1 MASRLTL
8 DKAGRIVLPKPVRD
22 ELQLQPGD
30 TLELETYGEKITL
43 TPARASGRLRKKDG
57 VWVFRCEEPLTEEIV
72 ERTAREI
79 RRERDERIWGK
90 RS

>member
-1 MASRLTL
+1 MLISSFLSAMESS
-8 DKAGRIVLPKPVRD
+8 V
-22 ELQLQPGD
+22 
-30 TLELETYGEKITL
+30 
-43 TPARASGRLRKKDG
+43 ASGRLRKKDG
-57 VWVFRCEEPLTEEIV
+57 VWVFRSEEPLTEEIV